1 MESER
6 LDFEHTLAKFGE
18 HVTFPEQI
26 LFAGASFRDG
36 LDPAGFR
43 PAIESNVR
51 TCDFFVQ
58 ILGESW
64 PGPVFKDLVNL
75 ALSCAAD
82 ASFPMRQP
90 AVFFRNSDQ
99 GDEQVRQF
107 RNTLAEGG
115 KCDLREFRDSAELE
129 TGLRE
134 IYAAWHASV
143 KQRP

>member
-6 LDFEHTLAKFGE
+6 LDFESTLAKFGE

-36 LDPAGFR
+36 SHAPALL
-43 PAIESNVR
+43 PAIQSNVR
-51 TCDFFVQ
+51 MCDFFVQ
-58 ILGESW
+58 IFGESW
-64 PGPVFKDLVNL
+64 PGPVFQGLVQL
-75 ALSCAAD
+75 ALSCTED
-82 ASFPMRQP
+82 ASMAMRRP

-99 GDEQVRQF
+99 ADEQVRQF
-107 RNTLAEGG
+107 RDSLAAGG

-129 TGLRE
+129 IRLRE
-134 IYAAWHASV
+134 IYAVWHASV